1 MVSSFGSLHSSVLAN
16 SRIPF
21 AMARDGLFFRGL
33 AKLSPRSK
41 VPVRAILAQA
51 AWGSVLALSGSYDAL
66 TDSVVFVAW
75 AFYGLSIASLFIFR
89 RIMPDATRPYR
100 ALGYPVVPMI
110 FLLVTVALLV
120 NTFVAAPRQAL
131 QGVAVFVAGPP
142 FYLWGAAHAAP
153 APPHTGGP
161 PPPPTLPP
169 GG

>member
-1 MVSSFGSLHSSVLAN
+1 LHASALAN

-21 AMARDGLFFRGL
+21 AMARDGLFFRTL
-33 AKLSPRSK
+33 AQLSPRSK

-89 RIMPDATRPYR
+89 RTMPDAIRPYR

-120 NTFVAAPRQAL
+120 NTFVAAPRLAL
-131 QGVAVFVAGPP
+131 QGVAVLFAGLP
-142 FYLWGAAHAAP
+142 FYWWWSRQSARTRG
-153 APPHTGGP
+153 
-161 PPPPTLPP
+161 
-169 GG
+169 